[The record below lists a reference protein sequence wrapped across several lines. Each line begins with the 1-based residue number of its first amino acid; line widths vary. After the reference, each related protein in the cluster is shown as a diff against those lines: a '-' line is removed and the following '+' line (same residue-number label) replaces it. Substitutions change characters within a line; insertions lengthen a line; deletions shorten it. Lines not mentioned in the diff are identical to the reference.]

1 MVEKKKDANKAKVA
15 REISKIW
22 GGLESD
28 QIATL
33 KEHVEITKYKKG
45 EMIYQCDE
53 TPTERARLSASSNRT
68 NSSDSVLILQT
79 KSTRLQPRLWILAP

>member
-45 EMIYQCDE
+45 EFI
-53 TPTERARLSASSNRT
+53 SAMKLPLMRCVFS
-68 NSSDSVLILQT
+68 
-79 KSTRLQPRLWILAP
+79 LAK

>member
-33 KEHVEITKYKKG
+33 KEHVEITKYKK
-45 EMIYQCDE
+45 
-53 TPTERARLSASSNRT
+53 
-68 NSSDSVLILQT
+68 
-79 KSTRLQPRLWILAP
+79 